1 MDEQHYVKLT
11 TENNVAL
18 LVIERPPVN
27 ALNSAALDEL
37 AVACD
42 RLFADEQVKVVV
54 ITGAGEKAFVSGADI
69 REIAAIR
76 DQPDAVRAFVRRGQ
90 DLFNKIEAAPKP
102 VIAAVNGVALGGG
115 LELAM
120 ACHIRLFSEKARAG
134 QTETNLGIM
143 PGWGGTQ
150 RLARLIGPGRALE
163 LILTGEIIDAQEAYR
178 LGLANQ
184 VVPADQL
191 LEEALALA
199 RKIANKSGR
208 VNRSILRAVLD
219 GLNMPLADGLR
230 HEAELFTALAGSH
243 DMDEGLRAFLE
254 KRTPHFTD

>member
-1 MDEQHYVKLT
+1 MDEQTYVKLSLRDS
-11 TENNVAL
+11 VAL

-27 ALNSAALDEL
+27 ALNAAALDEL
-37 AVACD
+37 ASVCD
-42 RLFADEQVKVVV
+42 QLFADAQVRAVV
-54 ITGAGEKAFVSGADI
+54 ITGAGESAFVAGADI
-69 REIAAIR
+69 REIAAIK
-76 DQPDAVRAFVRRGQ
+76 DQPDAVRAFVARGQ
-90 DLFNKIEAAPKP
+90 GLFNKIEAAPKP

-120 ACHIRLFSEKARAG
+120 ACHIRLFSDRARVG
-134 QTETNLGIM
+134 QTETNLGIL

-178 LGLANQ
+178 LGLANR
-184 VVPADQL
+184 VVPAGQL

-199 RKIANKSGR
+199 GKIAGKSSR
-208 VNRSILRAVLD
+208 VNRSVLRAVLD
-219 GLNMPLADGLR
+219 GLNMPLAEGLR
-230 HEAELFTALAGSH
+230 YEAELFTALAGSH

-254 KRTPHFTD
+254 KRKPHFTD